1 MREREERKGRGDREV
16 MENETEEREKKRG
29 EKTRKERGKRH
40 GGEVRIKGMGGEWE
54 ERKSC
59 VK

>member
-1 MREREERKGRGDREV
+1 
-16 MENETEEREKKRG
+16 MENETEEREKRRG